1 MSKEEVYG
9 LSAVIGEV
17 KHNPYPVFYDP
28 HRACMVNKPP
38 VTLVTGSPGSGKT
51 FFALSLASQ
60 ASICGKI
67 GAILDPKGDFVCL
80 SKMAKLGYV
89 NNVKVWSLLDLDKTV
104 SSDNEGMLDPTMFE
118 DDVASNVTLTI
129 DVIKMLVGDITSK
142 QNAFLA
148 PIIQDVISK
157 GRNPSFSKVV
167 QKLME
172 QRDDELRSLG
182 ASLNIILQT
191 PLSKLLVINKN
202 VERKPLKL
210 EDGFVVLNLMGI
222 DLPPNNKDISAY
234 TTNERISVCIMSLVT
249 KMVFK
254 LLRVLPKTIFKTLII
269 DEAWTLMATASGRDL
284 INQSALLGRSLNMS
298 TILLTQLAKHIDV
311 GDASTL
317 DTTISTRFAFRNDDA
332 EDNLITAKAMR
343 LPLGEGWEESIPHL
357 EIGDCLMQDL
367 SGGLAF
373 IHVTVQDGWGEIFDT
388 NPLQAIKDAK
398 KGKMS
403 IN

>member
-1 MSKEEVYG
+1 MNKETYAMSC
-9 LSAVIGEV
+9 LIGEV
-17 KHNPYPVFYDP
+17 KSNPYPVFFDP

-38 VTLVTGSPGSGKT
+38 VSLVTGSPGSGKT
-51 FFALSLASQ
+51 FFALSLATQ
-60 ASICGKI
+60 ASICGKV

-89 NNVKVWSLLDLDKTV
+89 NNVKVWSLLNLDSTV
-104 SSDNEGMLDPTMFE
+104 SANNEGMLDPTMFE
-118 DDVASNVTLTI
+118 NDVASNVTLTI
-129 DVIKMLVGDITSK
+129 DVIKMLVGNLTSK

-202 VERKPLKL
+202 VERKPLEL
-210 EDGFVVLNLMGI
+210 GDGFVVLNLMGLE
-222 DLPPNNKDISAY
+222 LPPNNKEISSY
-234 TTNERISVCIMSLVT
+234 STNERVSVCIMSLVT

-254 LLRVLPKTIFKTLII
+254 LLRVMPKTIFKTLII
-269 DEAWTLMATASGRDL
+269 DEAWTLMATESGRDL

-311 GDASTL
+311 GDTSTL

-332 EDNLITAKAMR
+332 EDNLITVEAMK
-343 LPLGEGWEESIPHL
+343 LPIGEGWETTIPEL
-357 EIGDCLMQDL
+357 ETGDCLMQDIN
-367 SGGLAF
+367 GGLSF
-373 IHVTVQDGWGEIFDT
+373 IHVVVQDEWGEIFNT

-398 KGKMS
+398 KEKNLIS
-403 IN
+403 